1 MLLDEIKN
9 FLGSLILE
17 IKINYL
23 GTNKADSLPKIS
35 ATVDSNSLKKKLF
48 VNIYSVFQ
56 MVLLLL

>member
-17 IKINYL
+17 IKKIYL

-35 ATVDSNSLKKKLF
+35 ATVDSNSF
-48 VNIYSVFQ
+48 
-56 MVLLLL
+56 